1 MSEAT
6 LRDHEARIDELVDDL
21 MGLRHDPVDVRDE
34 LQEAIEDYVQ
44 ARIAVTVQHMVVG
57 PTDLIVVTLR
67 SASQE
72 VAQDVLHHLER
83 ARPDLAGIPA
93 RLLVVQEDVT
103 VDVRSV

>member
-34 LQEAIEDYVQ
+34 LQEAIEEYVQ
-44 ARIAVTVQHMVVG
+44 ARIVSMVQHMVVG
-57 PTDLIVVTLR
+57 PDDLVVVTLR

-72 VAQDVLHHLER
+72 IAEDVLRHLER
-83 ARPDLAGIPA
+83 ARPDLAG

-103 VDVRSV
+103 VDVRPA